1 MKQQSVFTWIIAM
14 NLVTVGCDYQVLEC
28 AMRQWL
34 STGCYTQRSKTML
47 DITGA
52 IVVAVN
58 LAFAK
63 SQSDG
68 NAPYQMTDIEAAQ
81 LGLVSLPLNFRAV
94 VVIHRESQQ
103 VCTEL
108 VHVFLIDKRRHDV

>member
-1 MKQQSVFTWIIAM
+1 MKQQSVFSRVIAV
-14 NLVTVGCDYQVLEC
+14 NLVAVGCNCQVPEC
-28 AMRQWL
+28 AMRQWF
-34 STGCYTQRSKTML
+34 STGCYAQRSKTTL

-68 NAPYQMTDIEAAQ
+68 NAPDQMTDIEAAQ
-81 LGLVSLPLNFRAV
+81 FGLESLPLNFGTV
-94 VVIHRESQQ
+94 VVVHCESQK

>member
-1 MKQQSVFTWIIAM
+1 
-14 NLVTVGCDYQVLEC
+14 
-28 AMRQWL
+28 
-34 STGCYTQRSKTML
+34 ML

-58 LAFAK
+58 FAFAK

-81 LGLVSLPLNFRAV
+81 LGLVSLPLDFRAV
-94 VVIHRESQQ
+94 VVVHCESQK
-103 VCTEL
+103 VCAEL
-108 VHVFLIDKRRHDV
+108 VHVFLVDERGHDV

>member
-1 MKQQSVFTWIIAM
+1 MY
-14 NLVTVGCDYQVLEC
+14 LVAVGCDCQIPEC

-34 STGCYTQRSKTML
+34 STGCYTQRSKTTL

-58 LAFAK
+58 LAFTK

-68 NAPYQMTDIEAAQ
+68 NAPDQMADIEATQ
-81 LGLVSLPLNFRAV
+81 LCLVSLPLNFRTIA
-94 VVIHRESQQ
+94 VIHGEPQQ
-103 VCTEL
+103 VGAEL
-108 VHVFLIDKRRHDV
+108 VHVFLVNKRGHDV

>member
-1 MKQQSVFTWIIAM
+1 MKQQSVFPRVIAV
-14 NLVTVGCDYQVLEC
+14 NLVAVGCDCQIPEC

-34 STGCYTQRSKTML
+34 PTGCYAQRSKTTL

-52 IVVAVN
+52 IIVAVN

-68 NAPYQMTDIEAAQ
+68 NAPDQMTDIEAAQ
-81 LGLVSLPLNFRAV
+81 FRLVSLPLNLRAV
-94 VVIHRESQQ
+94 VVVHCESQK

-108 VHVFLIDKRRHDV
+108 VHVFLIYKWRHDV

>member
-1 MKQQSVFTWIIAM
+1 MY
-14 NLVTVGCDYQVLEC
+14 LVAVGCDCQVPKC

-34 STGCYTQRSKTML
+34 TTGCYTQRSKTAL

-52 IVVAVN
+52 IIVAVN

-63 SQSDG
+63 SQSRC
-68 NAPYQMTDIEAAQ
+68 NAPYQMADIEAAQ
-81 LGLVSLPLNFRAV
+81 LCLVSLPLNFRAV
-94 VVIHRESQQ
+94 VVVHCESQK

-108 VHVFLIDKRRHDV
+108 VHVFLIDKWRHDE

>member
-1 MKQQSVFTWIIAM
+1 MY
-14 NLVTVGCDYQVLEC
+14 LVAVGCDCQVPEC

-34 STGCYTQRSKTML
+34 STGCYTQRSKTTL

-63 SQSDG
+63 SLSRC
-68 NAPYQMTDIEAAQ
+68 NAPDQMADIEAAQ
-81 LGLVSLPLNFRAV
+81 LGLVSLPLNLRAV
-94 VVIHRESQQ
+94 VVVHRESQK

-108 VHVFLIDKRRHDV
+108 AHVFLIDKRGHDV

>member
-1 MKQQSVFTWIIAM
+1 MY
-14 NLVTVGCDYQVLEC
+14 LVAVGCDCQVPEC

-34 STGCYTQRSKTML
+34 STGCYTQRSKTTL
-47 DITGA
+47 DVASA
-52 IVVAVN
+52 IIVAVN

-68 NAPYQMTDIEAAQ
+68 NAPDQMTDIEAAQ
-81 LGLVSLPLNFRAV
+81 FRLVYLPLNLRAV
-94 VVIHRESQQ
+94 VVVHRESQK

-108 VHVFLIDKRRHDV
+108 VHVFLIDKRGHDV